1 MSSSIVSWRCWF
13 EPTAIANPITGTI
26 PKFTRRI
33 PCQKSQVNTSP
44 TERTDSGKRGWD
56 RARCCTSAVDTAA
69 RGSSRECAETACG
82 LRERRSAARVEL
94 SLEGLAQTINAVS
107 LAGSPL
113 SFSSIGAYPRSH
125 PCAEKFADP
134 QLGPIGANRQTMVQT
149 LDGSAEAAEGFER
162 LEHAKQRRD
171 YADEKLS
178 CSGNL
183 SGITALL
190 VMPALSVPRP

>member
-1 MSSSIVSWRCWF
+1 M
-13 EPTAIANPITGTI
+13 
-26 PKFTRRI
+26 
-33 PCQKSQVNTSP
+33 
-44 TERTDSGKRGWD
+44 RGD
-56 RARCCTSAVDTAA
+56 R
-69 RGSSRECAETACG
+69 
-82 LRERRSAARVEL
+82 LRAPGAPSAARVEL

-171 YADEKLS
+171 YADGKLS